1 MCAAIQCGGG
11 SVSKTDKAAS
21 TLTKLIAKGLQ
32 LAVMSSTKPS
42 ADAGV
47 QQLLKAKV
55 PCAAPQFLI
64 DWLAHPKADLSSHM
78 LSSSK
83 WLGVNRCSVH
93 ASQDQV

>member
-1 MCAAIQCGGG
+1 MQCGGG
-11 SVSKTDKAAS
+11 SVSKTDKAGS

-32 LAVMSSTKPS
+32 LTVVSSSKES

-55 PCAAPQFLI
+55 PCASSQFLI

-78 LSSSK
+78 LFSSK
-83 WLGVNRCSVH
+83 MTWSEQLQRACKSR
-93 ASQDQV
+93 SSIS